1 MEIRIL
7 FKKKTFKKFK
17 VNIFYI
23 FHYFHFL
30 LNYSKLSGIKLHY
43 GVGLSQYIGGI
54 ISINSGLNIIYSGL
68 NIMHSGINLI
78 YSVGLT
84 YMVDPHMRV
93 FVKALVLALCLFL

>member
-1 MEIRIL
+1 MC
-7 FKKKTFKKFK
+7 
-17 VNIFYI
+17 
-23 FHYFHFL
+23 
-30 LNYSKLSGIKLHY
+30 GIKLLY

-84 YMVDPHMRV
+84 YMVDPKTCFEFSNNV
-93 FVKALVLALCLFL
+93 NCVLDDNMI

>member
-1 MEIRIL
+1 M
-7 FKKKTFKKFK
+7 
-17 VNIFYI
+17 NITCMC
-23 FHYFHFL
+23 
-30 LNYSKLSGIKLHY
+30 GIKLHY

-84 YMVDPHMRV
+84 YMVDPHNSHG
-93 FVKALVLALCLFL
+93 